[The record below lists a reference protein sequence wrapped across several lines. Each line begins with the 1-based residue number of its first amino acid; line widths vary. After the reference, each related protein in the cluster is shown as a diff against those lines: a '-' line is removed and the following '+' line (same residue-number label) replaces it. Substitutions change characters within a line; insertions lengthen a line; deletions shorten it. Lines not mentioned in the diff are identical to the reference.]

1 MLAKM
6 RAWLSYH
13 VQAGLTSLNYLCR
26 QPIATIMTVLVIAV
40 SLVLPA
46 LFWVLTDNMERLTKN
61 WQRGGHISL
70 YLKSPISSADELA
83 LLSRVRETSGVGLAT
98 LKSSAEGL
106 LELQQQEGM
115 QDIMR
120 YLPENPLPSLIDVIP
135 GLEINTPTK
144 LEQLYLRLKAYPQ
157 IEQAKIDMQW
167 ANRLHAIINFMAN
180 LARGLMVLLAVAVVL
195 IVGNTMR
202 LAVLNRNE
210 EIKVLKLIGAK
221 NSFIIRPFIY
231 AGVWYGL
238 AGAVFAVLLVNI
250 FMLSLTLV
258 VNQLAALYQMHYSLA
273 GLSTRQM
280 GLITLSAIILGW
292 IGASLSVKRQL
303 TAIEP

>member
-1 MLAKM
+1 MLTKM
-6 RAWLSYH
+6 RAWLLYH
-13 VQAGLTSLNYLCR
+13 VQAGLASLNYLCR
-26 QPIATIMTVLVIAV
+26 QPLATTMTVLVIAV

-46 LFWVLTDNMERLTKN
+46 LFWVLTDNMGRLTLN
-61 WQRGGHISL
+61 WQQGGHISL
-70 YLKSPISSADELA
+70 YLKSPIQSVDELA
-83 LLSRVRETSGVGLAT
+83 LLLRVRETAGVGHAD

-106 LELQQQEGM
+106 LELQKQEGM

-120 YLPENPLPSLIDVIP
+120 YLPENPLPSLIDVVP
-135 GLEINTPTK
+135 ALDVNTPEK
-144 LEQLYLRLKAYPQ
+144 LKQLYMQLKSYPY

-167 ANRLHAIINFMAN
+167 ANRLHAMVNFIAN
-180 LARGLMVLLAVAVVL
+180 LARGLMIILAVAVVL

-202 LAVLNRNE
+202 LAVLNQNE

-238 AGAVFAVLLVNI
+238 AGAIVAVLLVNI

-258 VNQLAALYQMHYSLA
+258 TNQLAALYQMHYSLA
-273 GLSTRQM
+273 GLSMRQM
-280 GLITLSAIILGW
+280 GLIVLSAIILGW
-292 IGASLSVKRQL
+292 IGASLSVRRQL
-303 TAIEP
+303 TVIEP